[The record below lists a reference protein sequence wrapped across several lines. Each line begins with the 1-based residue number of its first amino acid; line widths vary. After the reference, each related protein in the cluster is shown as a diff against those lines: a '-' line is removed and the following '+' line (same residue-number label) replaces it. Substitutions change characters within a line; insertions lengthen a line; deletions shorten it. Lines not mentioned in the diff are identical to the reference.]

1 MPTRKRPPAIA
12 TGATERG
19 SRDHADSIVTSRT
32 LCYICAILLQHV
44 LHQALAMTTT
54 PPSLRRL
61 WTLYK
66 QTLAESGEYDRRD
79 LVIAQGAFYAAAR
92 ATYKLLGQLVE
103 RGQTDELTRLITR
116 QANQVKAIQKSS
128 RRKQPH

>member
-1 MPTRKRPPAIA
+1 
-12 TGATERG
+12 
-19 SRDHADSIVTSRT
+19 
-32 LCYICAILLQHV
+32 
-44 LHQALAMTTT
+44 
-54 PPSLRRL
+54 
-61 WTLYK
+61 LYK